1 MISLFK
7 DKVCDLSKVTWPR
20 RADGSSYDKEK
31 IPIDKIMTV
40 KENLRLRSGEG
51 TSSQV
56 VTVLPTGSRVRIMEV
71 GKAETIDGISS
82 NWVLVESQSHT
93 KDRDGKIIYA
103 GTQGWCFGGY
113 LE

>member
-1 MISLFK
+1 
-7 DKVCDLSKVTWPR
+7 
-20 RADGSSYDKEK
+20 
-31 IPIDKIMTV
+31 MTV

-56 VTVLPTGSRVRIMEV
+56 VTVLPTGSRVRIVEL